1 MMNNGQKAKILLM
14 AVLTLLLWS
23 SCSSDVITEDKVA
36 QVPISFCPVTTKLT
50 RGDTKP
56 AEADFFLED
65 YHQTFAVYGTK
76 KSQVDGEVSY
86 VFGDNATA
94 ITETSKYDGVTCTFE
109 EAGTQLTGQW
119 TYAPARFWD
128 TQADYRFIAY
138 APAAAPIRYVY
149 GKAGDETAVTGYRFL
164 STAPYTILGQNLQAN
179 PSKKEQK
186 VGFTGVGAGKDI
198 DIMISDAQSVN
209 GATRQRESTVDL
221 IFHHTLSK
229 LNVKLDVETAEPA
242 DTDSVAGYRVEVS
255 DVRIDSL
262 YSQGSFDTG
271 SWTVNDSTATSPL
284 VSYVFATEK
293 PGVKLDTEDTYFIE
307 SLVMPQDIA
316 ANQKVTLVYTITS
329 IDENKNE
336 HAEKYTYVT
345 TLADIFAITATKPI
359 ATEFQEN
366 SNYTISFHLNPEN
379 NVIQFD
385 AGVAEWA
392 QNLGNNTNID

>member
-1 MMNNGQKAKILLM
+1 MNNGRNARNLLL
-14 AVLTLLLWS
+14 AALTLALGGSCTSDVLTEEEG
-23 SCSSDVITEDKVA
+23 TQVA
-36 QVPISFCPVTTKLT
+36 IGFSAVTNRLT

-56 AEADFFLED
+56 EGADYFLED

-94 ITETSKYDGVTCTFE
+94 LTETSKYDGVTCTFE
-109 EAGTQLTGQW
+109 EAGTQLVGQW

-149 GKAGDETAVTGYRFL
+149 GKAGDETAATGYRFL
-164 STAPYTILGQNLQAN
+164 STAPYTILGQNLQAT
-179 PSKKEQK
+179 PTQEEQK
-186 VGFTGVGAGKDI
+186 VGFTGGGKGKDS

-209 GATRQRESTVDL
+209 GASHQRGSTVDL
-221 IFHHTLSK
+221 IFRHTLSK

-284 VSYVFATEK
+284 VFYTFATEK

-345 TLADIFAITATKPI
+345 TLADIFAITATTPI

>member
-1 MMNNGQKAKILLM
+1 MNNGRNARNLLL
-14 AVLTLLLWS
+14 AALTLALGGSCTSDVLTEEEG
-23 SCSSDVITEDKVA
+23 TQVA
-36 QVPISFCPVTTKLT
+36 IGFSAVTNRLT

-56 AEADFFLED
+56 EGTDYFLED

-94 ITETSKYDGVTCTFE
+94 LTETSKYDGVTCTFE
-109 EAGTQLTGQW
+109 EAGTQLVGQW

-149 GKAGDETAVTGYRFL
+149 GKAGDETAATGYRFL
-164 STAPYTILGQNLQAN
+164 STAPYTILGQNLQAT
-179 PSKKEQK
+179 PTREEQK
-186 VGFTGVGAGKDI
+186 VGFTGVGAGKDS

-209 GATRQRESTVDL
+209 GASHQRGSTVDL
-221 IFHHTLSK
+221 IFRHTLSK

-242 DTDSVAGYRVEVS
+242 LTDSVAGYRVEVS

-345 TLADIFAITATKPI
+345 TLADIFAITATTPI

-366 SNYTISFHLNPEN
+366 SNYTVSFHLNPEN

-392 QNLGNNTNID
+392 QNLGNNTDID

>member
-1 MMNNGQKAKILLM
+1 MNNGRNARNLLL
-14 AVLTLLLWS
+14 AALTLALGGSCTSDVLT
-23 SCSSDVITEDKVA
+23 DEGGTQVA
-36 QVPISFCPVTTKLT
+36 ISFSAVTNRLT

-56 AEADFFLED
+56 EGTDYFLED

-271 SWTVNDSTATSPL
+271 TWTVNDSTATSPL

-329 IDENKNE
+329 IDKNKNE

-345 TLADIFAITATKPI
+345 TLADIFAITATTPI

-366 SNYTISFHLNPEN
+366 SNYTVSFHLNPEN

-392 QNLGNNTNID
+392 QNLGNNTDID

>member
-1 MMNNGQKAKILLM
+1 MNNGRNARNLLL
-14 AVLTLLLWS
+14 AALTLALGGSCTSDVLTEEEG
-23 SCSSDVITEDKVA
+23 TQVA
-36 QVPISFCPVTTKLT
+36 IGFSAVTNRLT

-56 AEADFFLED
+56 EGTDYFLED

-94 ITETSKYDGVTCTFE
+94 LTETSKYDGVTCTFE
-109 EAGTQLTGQW
+109 EAGTQLVGQW

-149 GKAGDETAVTGYRFL
+149 GKAGDETAATGYRFL
-164 STAPYTILGQNLQAN
+164 STAPYTILGQNLQAT
-179 PSKKEQK
+179 PTQEEQK
-186 VGFTGVGAGKDI
+186 VGFTGEGAGKDT

-209 GATRQRESTVDL
+209 GASHQRGSTVDL

-271 SWTVNDSTATSPL
+271 SWTVNDSAATSPL
-284 VSYVFATEK
+284 VSYTFATEK

-336 HAEKYTYVT
+336 HAEKYTYQT
-345 TLADIFAITATKPI
+345 TLADIFAITATTPI
-359 ATEFQEN
+359 ATEFLEN

-392 QNLGNNTNID
+392 QNLGNNTDID

>member
-1 MMNNGQKAKILLM
+1 MNNGRNARNLLL
-14 AVLTLLLWS
+14 AALTLALGGSCTSDVLTEEEG
-23 SCSSDVITEDKVA
+23 TQVA
-36 QVPISFCPVTTKLT
+36 IGFSAVTNRLT

-56 AEADFFLED
+56 EGADYFLED

-109 EAGTQLTGQW
+109 EAGTQLVGQW

-149 GKAGDETAVTGYRFL
+149 GKAGDETAATGYRFL
-164 STAPYTILGQNLQAN
+164 STAPYTILGQNLQAT
-179 PSKKEQK
+179 PTKEELK
-186 VGFTGVGAGKDI
+186 VGFTGEGKGKDT

-209 GATRQRESTVDL
+209 GASHQRGSTVDL
-221 IFHHTLSK
+221 IFRHTLSK

-242 DTDSVAGYRVEVS
+242 LTDSVAGYRVEVS

-284 VSYVFATEK
+284 VSYIFSTVK
-293 PGVKLDTEDTYFIE
+293 PGVKLDTEDTYFME

-316 ANQKVTLVYTITS
+316 ANQRVTLVYTITS

-336 HAEKYTYVT
+336 HAEKYTYQT
-345 TLADIFAITATKPI
+345 TLADIFAITTTTPI

-392 QNLGNNTNID
+392 QDLGNNTNID

>member
-1 MMNNGQKAKILLM
+1 MNNGRNARNLLL
-14 AVLTLLLWS
+14 AALTLALGGSCTSDVLTEEEG
-23 SCSSDVITEDKVA
+23 TQVA
-36 QVPISFCPVTTKLT
+36 IGFSAVTNRLT

-56 AEADFFLED
+56 EGADYFLED

-94 ITETSKYDGVTCTFE
+94 LTETSKYDGVICTFE
-109 EAGTQLTGQW
+109 EAGTQLVGQW

-149 GKAGDETAVTGYRFL
+149 GKAGDETAATGYRFL
-164 STAPYTILGQNLQAN
+164 STAPYTILGQNLQAT
-179 PSKKEQK
+179 PTKEEQK
-186 VGFTGVGAGKDI
+186 VGFTGVGAGKDT
-198 DIMISDAQSVN
+198 DIMISDAQSAN
-209 GATRQRESTVDL
+209 GASHQRGSTVDL
-221 IFHHTLSK
+221 IFRHTLSK

-242 DTDSVAGYRVEVS
+242 LTDSVAGYRVEVS

-284 VSYVFATEK
+284 VSDVFATDK

-345 TLADIFAITATKPI
+345 TLADIFAITATTPI

-392 QNLGNNTNID
+392 QNLGNNTDID